1 MRVVNHNSIDRNK
14 WISYVNGHQ
23 FGTLFHLPE
32 ILDVYSKTNGYDP
45 FTLFVTDND
54 DLIIAMLLGYVQTVY
69 KINIGNT
76 NKRIVLMNSP
86 ICNSKEALDCL
97 LNRFKSIYKKKGL
110 YAEIRNHY
118 DLTDYAE
125 VYTRH
130 NFDYE
135 DHCNILIDLSQ
146 NEDAILADMSSR
158 RRKEVRHGA
167 KENFEFKRISEQD
180 YDNFYQILSG
190 IYDHA
195 KMPLVDKSYF
205 ESVWKMDDR
214 YKVILGLYE
223 NETLVGAVLLFT
235 YKQTI
240 YSMYGGS
247 RSEYYNRRPNDYMFS
262 QVFLW
267 AKQKGYIVYDWLGAG
282 NPNKPYGVRDWKKQF
297 GGSMVNYGRYHLIAS
312 PFKYKLAVTAFK
324 LLQKAKK
331 QI

>member
-1 MRVVNHNSIDRNK
+1 MKIVSNTEISLSKWQEYVDNHALGTIFHAPYMFDIYAQTKGYRPFATFVVD
-14 WISYVNGHQ
+14 
-23 FGTLFHLPE
+23 
-32 ILDVYSKTNGYDP
+32 
-45 FTLFVTDND
+45 DND
-54 DLIIAMLLGYVQTVY
+54 SIVAMLLGYVQTVY
-69 KINIGNT
+69 KINIGNM

-86 ICNSKEALDCL
+86 ICNSKEAMDCI
-97 LNRFKSIYKKKGL
+97 LNQLKSIFKKKGL

-125 VYTRH
+125 VYSRH
-130 NFDYE
+130 NFVYE
-135 DHCNILIDLSQ
+135 EHCNILIDLCQ

-167 KENFEFKRISEQD
+167 KENFEFKRVSEQD
-180 YDNFYQILSG
+180 YDNFYQILSR

-195 KMPLVDKSYF
+195 KIPLVDKSYF

-240 YSMYGGS
+240 YSVYGGS

-262 QVFLW
+262 KVFLW
-267 AKQKGYIVYDWLGAG
+267 AKQNGYTIYDWLGAG

-297 GGSMVNYGRYHLIAS
+297 GGSTVNYGRYHLIAS
-312 PFKYKLAVTAFK
+312 PFKYKLAKTAFK

-331 QI
+331 RI